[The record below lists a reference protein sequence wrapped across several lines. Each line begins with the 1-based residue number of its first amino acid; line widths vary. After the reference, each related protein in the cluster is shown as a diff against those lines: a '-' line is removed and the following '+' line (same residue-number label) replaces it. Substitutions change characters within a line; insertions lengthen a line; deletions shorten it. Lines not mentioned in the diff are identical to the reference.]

1 MRTLKNYKFE
11 IILFLATFGILGI
24 FFLGISGSFSRK
36 PANVAATSSS
46 EPKVKVKPQSPS
58 PSPLE
63 KRLSDGSQSLLPDP
77 SDLKQQGI
85 AAYADGNYAT
95 AITALEAAL
104 NENRNDPEA
113 FIYLNNARIGEKPA
127 HTLAVIAP
135 IGNTSEIGLEI
146 LRGAGQA
153 QQELNQLV
161 GAGGTPIKI
170 LIAND
175 DNDPSIAKSVA
186 TDLVKRSEVL
196 GVLGHYSSGVTLE
209 AAPVYN
215 QGKLPMV
222 SAISTSVELSGFSP
236 YVLRTVPS
244 DSFAAAALAR
254 YMINDLGAQKAIL
267 YYDSNSAYSLSLKSE
282 FATSVFSDG
291 GEVMTE
297 YDLADS
303 SNFDA
308 DKQIALAKEQGA
320 DVIMLA
326 SSTDTLDPSLDVM
339 AAVNQEFPLIGGD
352 DLYHPRVL
360 EDGGANAEGLV
371 VAVPWHVLSDPNSE
385 FVTGARDIWGGD
397 VSWRSAM
404 AYDAIAALGA
414 ALLEDP
420 SREGIRKTL
429 HEANFSADGATGNVH
444 FLPSGD
450 RNRAAQLVHIQ
461 PGERSGLG
469 FDFIPVE

>member
-1 MRTLKNYKFE
+1 MRTPKSYKFE

-24 FFLGISGSFSRK
+24 FFLSISGSFSRK
-36 PANVAATSSS
+36 TSNITATSNSDQKVAVDVNAPSS
-46 EPKVKVKPQSPS
+46 T
-58 PSPLE
+58 PLS
-63 KRLSDGSQSLLPDP
+63 KRLSDGTQSLLPDP
-77 SDLKQQGI
+77 SDLKKQGI
-85 AAYADGNYAT
+85 AAYADGDYAT
-95 AITALEAAL
+95 AINSLEAAL

-113 FIYLNNARIGEKPA
+113 FIYLNNARIAEKSA

-135 IGNTSEIGLEI
+135 IGNVSEIGLEI

-153 QQELNQLV
+153 QQDLNQSV
-161 GAGGTPIKI
+161 GADGVPIKI
-170 LIAND
+170 LIVND
-175 DNDPSIAKSVA
+175 DNDPKIAKSIA
-186 TDLVKRSEVL
+186 TDLVKRAEVL

-209 AAPVYN
+209 AVPIYS

-222 SAISTSVELSGFSP
+222 SAISTSVQLSGFSP

-254 YMINDLGAQKAIL
+254 YMINDLAAQRAIL

-282 FATSVFSDG
+282 FTTSVFSDG
-291 GEVMTE
+291 GEVITE

-303 SNFDA
+303 NFDA
-308 DKQIALAKEQGA
+308 DQQITLAKEQGT

-326 SSTDTLDPSLDVM
+326 SSTDTLEPSLEVM
-339 AAVNQEFPLIGGD
+339 AAVNQELPLIGGD
-352 DLYHPRVL
+352 DLYHPQVL
-360 EDGGANAEGLV
+360 KDGGADAEGLV
-371 VAVPWHVLSDPNSE
+371 VAVPWHVLSDPDSE
-385 FVTGARDIWGGD
+385 FVNRARQLWGGD

-404 AYDAIAALGA
+404 AYDAIAALGTS
-414 ALLEDP
+414 LLKDP
-420 SREGIRKTL
+420 SREGIQQAL
-429 HEANFSADGATGNVH
+429 HEADFSADGATGDVH

-469 FDFIPVE
+469 FDFIPIE